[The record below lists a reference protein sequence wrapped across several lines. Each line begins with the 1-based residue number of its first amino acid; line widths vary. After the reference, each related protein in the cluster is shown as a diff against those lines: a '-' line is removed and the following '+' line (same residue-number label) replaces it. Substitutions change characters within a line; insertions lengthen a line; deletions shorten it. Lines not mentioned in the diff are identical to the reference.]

1 MSDDKSNL
9 YSLNS
14 FLNYKRDEI
23 AKLFYGKK
31 ANIKNKI
38 LSDNLYKLNV
48 SYDYSTT
55 EINNVFSSN
64 NFSTIQKA
72 INIWIALSTDIREF
86 NTEELL
92 NLFTLGELYIYY
104 YILIVHNTKV
114 ASCDSADPDP
124 DDKLIL
130 RCPYNSS
137 MPPPLTRSKAKNSPL
152 PIRETKTEKKNAYYK
167 HKPLNRLTKK
177 YIITSILD
185 IMNDTDHSIEDFIKK
200 SEERNEEEEKTK
212 YTSFIDKISDII
224 DKEKFQDIKNLFSE
238 FLNDINSNKPLNIEN
253 VEKIYNRLDNL
264 FDKLSLL
271 EYLQTNYSNNKKI
284 IEFTNLKTRK
294 LIYNNINSIENVQL
308 NWTFIYFDEFLHEI
322 LKVDF
327 FRHLMDYDIGEINE
341 NIKNVFKNRH
351 NKIYLD
357 LYKSNQINYIR
368 NINKEEIANISNII
382 DEIYETNNKLKSYYN
397 RGEILPYNIT
407 TKITLS
413 NNIVYEYKYTVMN
426 EIYNIN
432 DYKYRFYDDVPKKI
446 FKKEYEPFKKNTII
460 DIFINCI
467 SLTNIYFDKLH
478 INNNDYNTIDDN
490 SNNINITTYNSM
502 KEIDN
507 NTFLPNSPIL
517 LSTKKVD
524 CIKFSFNDFF
534 SDLNMLKKENYT
546 QFNFERFRLSNISS
560 HNYSYEVNGL
570 KINNSNK
577 KSSTNF
583 LDNIDFKNKFYI
595 EKYTA
600 LLFAEYSI
608 EKILN
613 IGHSLFSYSNFDRLI
628 YNSNSIENILLNYK
642 KHFMNKN
649 DIHKYNDIENL
660 VNTDMRY
667 QNIFN
672 YIIDKRKFLDN
683 YYNSY
688 TF

>member
-1 MSDDKSNL
+1 MSYDKNNL
-9 YSLNS
+9 YRLNS
-14 FLNYKRDEI
+14 HLVYKRDEI

-31 ANIKNKI
+31 VDIKNKI
-38 LSDNLYKLNV
+38 LSDNLYKLNK

-64 NFSTIQKA
+64 NFSTTQKA

-104 YILIVHNTKV
+104 YILIVYNTKV
-114 ASCDSADPDP
+114 DSYDSDYSADYS
-124 DDKLIL
+124 I
-130 RCPYNSS
+130 S
-137 MPPPLTRSKAKNSPL
+137 PPLTRSKAKNSPP
-152 PIRETKTEKKNAYYK
+152 PIQEPKTEKKSAYYK
-167 HKPLNRLTKK
+167 YKPLTRLTKK

-185 IMNDTDHSIEDFIKK
+185 IMNDTNLYSIEDFIKK
-200 SEERNEEEEKTK
+200 SEEKNEEEKTK

-224 DKEKFQDIKNLFSE
+224 DKEKLQDIKKLFSE
-238 FLNDINSNKPLNIEN
+238 FLNDINNKPLNIKN
-253 VEKIYNRLDNL
+253 VENIYNTLDNL

-271 EYLQTNYSNNKKI
+271 EYLQTNYSDNKKI
-284 IEFTNLKTRK
+284 IEFTNLKTRE
-294 LIYNNINSIENVQL
+294 LSYNNINSIENVQL

-327 FRHLMDYDIGEINE
+327 FRHLMDLNVNEIHE
-341 NIKNVFKNRH
+341 NIKNIFKNRH

-368 NINKEEIANISNII
+368 NINKEEIDNISNII

-426 EIYNIN
+426 EIYNKN
-432 DYKYRFYDDVPKKI
+432 NYKYKFYDDAS
-446 FKKEYEPFKKNTII
+446 FEKEYESFQKNTII

-507 NTFLPNSPIL
+507 NIFLPNSPIL

-524 CIKFSFNDFF
+524 CFKFSFNDFF
-534 SDLNMLKKENYT
+534 SDLQKLKKDNYS
-546 QFNFERFRLSNISS
+546 QFNFERFILDNIMS

-570 KINNSNK
+570 KIDSSTK

-583 LDNIDFKNKFYI
+583 LDNINFKNKFYI

-600 LLFAEYSI
+600 LLFAECSI

-613 IGHSLFSYSNFDRLI
+613 IGHSLFSYLSFNRVI

-642 KHFMNKN
+642 KYFMNKD
-649 DIHKYNDIENL
+649 DIRKYNDIENF
-660 VNTDMRY
+660 VNKDIRY
-667 QNIFN
+667 QNIFI
-672 YIIDKRKFLDN
+672 YIINTRKFLN
-683 YYNSY
+683 YYKL
-688 TF
+688 